1 MRKVTQNL
9 TRVKSASMKRTPRS
23 AAEPTAPA
31 QPTRERVLELALAL
45 VRQRGNAELSLV
57 DLAAAAGL
65 SRQMLYVLF
74 GSRAGLLMAMVD
86 HLDAR
91 SGAGER
97 LAALRTSLPPT
108 QAFDPYLRAWFDYLP
123 EVLPVALALS
133 AAAARGDAD
142 AAAAWGSR
150 LAKLRTGFTLM
161 TRAFRAA
168 GVLKAGWTP
177 EAAADWILAL
187 THVDLW
193 QHLVVEAG
201 WKPAAHIDRVVRTLH
216 ETLLDPAAP
225 G

>member
-1 MRKVTQNL
+1 M
-9 TRVKSASMKRTPRS
+9 ARTSRG
-23 AAEPTAPA
+23 AATPAPA
-31 QPTRERVLELALAL
+31 QSTRERVLELALDL
-45 VRQRGNAELSLV
+45 VRRRGDAELSLV
-57 DLAAAAGL
+57 DLAAQAGL

-97 LAALRTSLPPT
+97 MASLRTAAPPV
-108 QAFDPYLRAWFDYLP
+108 QAFEHYLRAWFDYLP
-123 EVLPVALALS
+123 VVFPVARALS

-150 LAKLRTGFTLM
+150 LDKLRSGFTML
-161 TRAFRAA
+161 TRAFQAE
-168 GVLKAGWTP
+168 GVLRAGWTP

-193 QHLVVEAG
+193 QLLVVDAG
-201 WKPAAHIDRVVRTLH
+201 WKPSTHVDRVVVTLRDSLL
-216 ETLLDPAAP
+216 ETPRR
-225 G
+225 

>member
-1 MRKVTQNL
+1 M
-9 TRVKSASMKRTPRS
+9 TRTSPSTEVPTPS
-23 AAEPTAPA
+23 
-31 QPTRERVLELALAL
+31 TRERVLELALAL
-45 VRQRGNAELSLV
+45 VRQRGDAEISLV
-57 DLAAAAGL
+57 SLAAAAGI

-91 SGAGER
+91 SGGGER
-97 LAALRTSLPPT
+97 LASLRTAMPPA
-108 QAFDPYLRAWFDYLP
+108 QAFEPYLRAWFDYLP
-123 EVLPVALALS
+123 TVLPVARALS
-133 AAAARGDAD
+133 AAAAQGDAD

-150 LAKLRTGFTLM
+150 LDKLRAGFTLM
-161 TRAFRAA
+161 TRAFRDA

-201 WKPAAHIDRVVRTLH
+201 WKPAVHVDRIVATLR
-216 ETLLDPAAP
+216 ETLLEQPQ

>member
-1 MRKVTQNL
+1 MARLRKD
-9 TRVKSASMKRTPRS
+9 
-23 AAEPTAPA
+23 AAAPPL
-31 QPTRERVLELALAL
+31 PTRERVLELALDL
-45 VRQRGNAELSLV
+45 VRQRGDAEISLV

-97 LAALRTSLPPT
+97 LASLRTSMPPA
-108 QAFDPYLRAWFDYLP
+108 QAFGPYLRAWFDYLP
-123 EVLPVALALS
+123 VVLPVARALS
-133 AAAARGDAD
+133 VAAARGDAD

-150 LAKLRTGFTLM
+150 LDKLRTGFTLM
-161 TRAFRAA
+161 ARALRAA

-177 EAAADWILAL
+177 ETAADWILAL
-187 THVDLW
+187 THIDLW

-201 WKPAAHIDRVVRTLH
+201 WKPAAHVDRIVATLH
-216 ETLLDPAAP
+216 ETLLNTQER
-225 G
+225 

>member
-1 MRKVTQNL
+1 M
-9 TRVKSASMKRTPRS
+9 
-23 AAEPTAPA
+23 
-31 QPTRERVLELALAL
+31 
-45 VRQRGNAELSLV
+45 

-97 LAALRTSLPPT
+97 LASLRTAIPPA
-108 QAFDPYLRAWFDYLP
+108 QAFEPYLRAWFDYVP
-123 EVLPVALALS
+123 EVLPVARALS
-133 AAAARGDAD
+133 AAAAQGDAD

-150 LAKLRTGFTLM
+150 LDKLRAGFTHM

-168 GVLKAGWTP
+168 GVLKAGWTC
-177 EAAADWILAL
+177 ETAADWILAL

-201 WKPAAHIDRVVRTLH
+201 WKPDVHVDRIVVTLR
-216 ETLLDPAAP
+216 ETLLDTQQR
-225 G
+225 

>member
-1 MRKVTQNL
+1 M
-9 TRVKSASMKRTPRS
+9 ARTSRS
-23 AAEPTAPA
+23 AAAPA
-31 QPTRERVLELALAL
+31 QTTRERVLELALEL
-45 VRQRGNAELSLV
+45 VRQRGDAELSLV

-74 GSRAGLLMAMVD
+74 RSRAGLLMAMVD

-97 LAALRTSLPPT
+97 LASLRTSMPPA
-108 QAFDPYLRAWFDYLP
+108 QAFEPYLRAWFDYLP
-123 EVLPVALALS
+123 EVLPVARALS

-150 LAKLRTGFTLM
+150 LAKLRAGFTLI
-161 TRAFRAA
+161 TRAFHAA

-177 EAAADWILAL
+177 ETAADWILAL

-201 WKPAAHIDRVVRTLH
+201 WKPAVHIDRIVATLR
-216 ETLLDPAAP
+216 ETLLDASR

>member
-1 MRKVTQNL
+1 
-9 TRVKSASMKRTPRS
+9 MKRTAPKVAR
-23 AAEPTAPA
+23 AADPPP
-31 QPTRERVLELALAL
+31 QPTRERVLELALEF
-45 VRQRGNAELSLV
+45 VRQRGDAELSLV

-65 SRQMLYVLF
+65 SRQMLYLLF

-97 LAALRTSLPPT
+97 LAALRTSMPPAE
-108 QAFDPYLRAWFDYLP
+108 AFEPYLRAWFDYLP

-142 AAAAWGSR
+142 ATAAWGSR
-150 LAKLRTGFTLM
+150 LAKLRAGFTLM

-177 EAAADWILAL
+177 ETAADWILAL

-201 WKPAAHIDRVVRTLH
+201 WRPAAHIDRIVRTLRD
-216 ETLLDPAAP
+216 TLLEPP
-225 G
+225 RG

>member
-1 MRKVTQNL
+1 M
-9 TRVKSASMKRTPRS
+9 ASVSRS
-23 AAEPTAPA
+23 AAAPA
-31 QPTRERVLELALAL
+31 QPTRERVLELALEL
-45 VRQRGNAELSLV
+45 VRQRGDAELSLV

-97 LAALRTSLPPT
+97 LASLRAAMPPT
-108 QAFDPYLRAWFDYLP
+108 QAFEPYLRAWFDYLP
-123 EVLPVALALS
+123 EVLPVARALS

-150 LAKLRTGFTLM
+150 LDKLRAGFTLM

-177 EAAADWILAL
+177 ETAADWILAL

-201 WKPAAHIDRVVRTLH
+201 WKPAVHIDRIVGTLR
-216 ETLLDPAAP
+216 ETLLDTPQR
-225 G
+225 

>member
-1 MRKVTQNL
+1 M
-9 TRVKSASMKRTPRS
+9 ARTSRS
-23 AAEPTAPA
+23 AAASP
-31 QPTRERVLELALAL
+31 PTRERVLELALDL
-45 VRQRGNAELSLV
+45 VRQRGDAELSLV
-57 DLAAAAGL
+57 NLAAEAGL

-97 LAALRTSLPPT
+97 LASLRTAMPPM
-108 QAFDPYLRAWFDYLP
+108 QAFEPYLRAWFDYLP
-123 EVLPVALALS
+123 EVLPVARALS

-150 LAKLRTGFTLM
+150 LDKLRTGFTLM
-161 TRAFRAA
+161 TRAFRAD

-177 EAAADWILAL
+177 ETAADWILAL

-193 QHLVVEAG
+193 QLLVVEAG
-201 WKPAAHIDRVVRTLH
+201 WKPAVHIDRIVLTLR
-216 ETLLDPAAP
+216 ETLLDAP
-225 G
+225 QR

>member
-1 MRKVTQNL
+1 MV
-9 TRVKSASMKRTPRS
+9 RTPRS
-23 AAEPTAPA
+23 AVTPAP
-31 QPTRERVLELALAL
+31 PTRERVLELALEL
-45 VRQRGNAELSLV
+45 VRQRGDAEISLV

-97 LAALRTSLPPT
+97 LASLRTSMPPT
-108 QAFDPYLRAWFDYLP
+108 QAFEPYLRAWFDYLP
-123 EVLPVALALS
+123 EVLPVARALS
-133 AAAARGDAD
+133 AAAARGDPD

-150 LAKLRTGFTLM
+150 LDKLRAGFTLM

-177 EAAADWILAL
+177 ETAADWILAL

-193 QHLVVEAG
+193 QHLVVESG
-201 WKPAAHIDRVVRTLH
+201 WKPAVHVDRIIGTLRQ
-216 ETLLDPAAP
+216 TLLDEASR
-225 G
+225 